1 MFSPSGHSAFSD
13 SKGLIEFVAT
23 LRKLSNGKPIGF
35 KLCIGKT
42 SEFKN
47 ICQEMIAQNC
57 YTNFITVDGT
67 GVGPLEF
74 VAGVRIPLEP
84 ALIFVNKTLVR
95 YDLKTKIRA
104 IR

>member
-1 MFSPSGHSAFSD
+1 
-13 SKGLIEFVAT
+13 
-23 LRKLSNGKPIGF
+23 
-35 KLCIGKT
+35 
-42 SEFKN
+42 
-47 ICQEMIAQNC
+47 MIAQNC

>member
-42 SEFKN
+42 SEFEN
-47 ICQEMIAQNC
+47 ICQEMIAQKC
-57 YTNFITVDGT
+57 YPNFITVDGT
-67 GVGPLEF
+67 GVAPLEF
-74 VAGVRIPLEP
+74 VDDVESHLNVRC
-84 ALIFVNKTLVR
+84 FFFNQTLVR
-95 YDLKTKIRA
+95 YDLRTKIRVN
-104 IR
+104 R